1 MLTIVVG
8 RDQSMRNYL
17 IVKRLMTGL
26 CFSSVAI
33 AFLLSAQPKRY
44 LPQGLQT
51 VDRLPDD
58 ILLET
63 MARLPNVNPEA
74 LDTFDRQAYDTYVRP
89 GTGYEN
95 GPRGPVAMWLHSPV
109 LAEAI
114 FDVRQRVRYGTMKD
128 QRLTELIILSTAREI
143 DNQYEWSA
151 HEPLAL
157 AAGLEREIIEIIKYR
172 RDLDDQ
178 PASAGLGTVERLLI
192 QFTRELVSE
201 EKVNSRTF
209 SQAIE
214 LFGDEGLMDIVGL
227 IGYYNF
233 VAMTLK
239 AFDVQRPPG
248 TELLL
253 PMPAN

>member
-1 MLTIVVG
+1 MRHYFVVKLFLTG
-8 RDQSMRNYL
+8 F
-17 IVKRLMTGL
+17 
-26 CFSSVAI
+26 CFSA
-33 AFLLSAQPKRY
+33 LSTSLWLVAQPATY

-51 VDRLPDD
+51 VERVPDD
-58 ILLET
+58 ILPET
-63 MARLPNVNPEA
+63 MARLPQVSRDS
-74 LDTFDRQAYDTYVRP
+74 LDAAGQRAFDTYVRP

-114 FDVRQRVRYGTMKD
+114 FDVRQRVRYGTKKD

-143 DNQYEWSA
+143 DHQYEWSA
-151 HEPLAL
+151 HEPLAQ
-157 AAGLEREIIEIIKYR
+157 AAGLEQEIIEVIKYR
-172 RDLDDQ
+172 KNLGGL
-178 PASAGLGTVERLLI
+178 STIAGLGATERLLI

-201 EKVNSRTF
+201 EKVSSDTYA
-209 SQAIE
+209 QAIE
-214 LFGDEGLMDIVGL
+214 HFGSEGLMDIVGL

-239 AFDVQRPPG
+239 AFDVQRPIG

-253 PMPAN
+253 PMSVE

>member
-1 MLTIVVG
+1 MRHYFVVKLFLTG
-8 RDQSMRNYL
+8 F
-17 IVKRLMTGL
+17 
-26 CFSSVAI
+26 CFSALTTSLWLV
-33 AFLLSAQPKRY
+33 AQPATY

-51 VDRLPDD
+51 VERVPDD
-58 ILLET
+58 ILPET
-63 MARLPNVNPEA
+63 MARLPQVSRDS
-74 LDTFDRQAYDTYVRP
+74 LDAAGQRAFDTYVRP

-114 FDVRQRVRYGTMKD
+114 FDVRQRVRYGTKKD

-143 DNQYEWSA
+143 DHQYEWSA
-151 HEPLAL
+151 HEPLAQ
-157 AAGLEREIIEIIKYR
+157 AAGLEQEIIEVIKYR
-172 RDLDDQ
+172 RNLGGL
-178 PASAGLGTVERLLI
+178 STIAGLGATERLLI

-201 EKVNSRTF
+201 EKVSSDTYA
-209 SQAIE
+209 QAIE
-214 LFGDEGLMDIVGL
+214 HFGSEGLMDIVGL

-239 AFDVQRPPG
+239 AFDVQRPVG

-253 PMPAN
+253 PMSVD

>member
-1 MLTIVVG
+1 MRENFVVKLFLTG
-8 RDQSMRNYL
+8 F
-17 IVKRLMTGL
+17 
-26 CFSSVAI
+26 CFSSVTTSLWI
-33 AFLLSAQPKRY
+33 VAQPATY

-51 VDRLPDD
+51 VERVPDD
-58 ILLET
+58 ILPET
-63 MARLPNVNPEA
+63 MARLPQVSRDS
-74 LDTFDRQAYDTYVRP
+74 LDAAGQRAFDTYVRP

-114 FDVRQRVRYGTMKD
+114 FDVRQRVRYGTKKD

-143 DNQYEWSA
+143 DHQYEWSA
-151 HEPLAL
+151 HEPLAQ
-157 AAGLEREIIEIIKYR
+157 AAGLEQEIIELIKYR
-172 RDLDDQ
+172 RNLGGQ
-178 PASAGLGTVERLLI
+178 SAIAGLGATERLLI

-201 EKVNSRTF
+201 EKVSSDTYA
-209 SQAIE
+209 QAIE
-214 LFGDEGLMDIVGL
+214 QFGSEGLMDIVGL

-239 AFDVQRPPG
+239 AFDVQRPIG

-253 PMPAN
+253 PMSVE

>member
-1 MLTIVVG
+1 MRHYFVVKLFLTG
-8 RDQSMRNYL
+8 F
-17 IVKRLMTGL
+17 
-26 CFSSVAI
+26 CFSALTTSLWLV
-33 AFLLSAQPKRY
+33 AQPATY

-51 VDRLPDD
+51 VERVPDD
-58 ILLET
+58 ILPET
-63 MARLPNVNPEA
+63 MARLPQVSRDS
-74 LDTFDRQAYDTYVRP
+74 LDAAGQRAFDTYVRP

-114 FDVRQRVRYGTMKD
+114 FDVRQRVRYGTKKD

-143 DNQYEWSA
+143 DHQYEWSA
-151 HEPLAL
+151 HEPLAQ
-157 AAGLEREIIEIIKYR
+157 AAGLEQEIVEVIKYR
-172 RDLDDQ
+172 RNLGGL
-178 PASAGLGTVERLLI
+178 STIAGFGATERLLI

-201 EKVNSRTF
+201 EKVSSDTYA
-209 SQAIE
+209 QAIE
-214 LFGDEGLMDIVGL
+214 QFGSEGLMDIVGL

-239 AFDVQRPPG
+239 AFDVQRPIG

-253 PMPAN
+253 PMSVE

>member
-1 MLTIVVG
+1 
-8 RDQSMRNYL
+8 MRNYL
-17 IVKRLMTGL
+17 VVKLFLTGF
-26 CFSSVAI
+26 CFSALTPSLWLV
-33 AFLLSAQPKRY
+33 AQPATY

-51 VDRLPDD
+51 VERVPDD
-58 ILLET
+58 ILPET
-63 MARLPNVNPEA
+63 MARLPQVSRDS
-74 LDTFDRQAYDTYVRP
+74 LDAAGQRAFDTYVRP

-114 FDVRQRVRYGTMKD
+114 FDVRQRVRYGTKKD

-143 DNQYEWSA
+143 DHQYEWSA
-151 HEPLAL
+151 HEPLAQ
-157 AAGLEREIIEIIKYR
+157 AAGLEQEIIEVIKYR
-172 RDLDDQ
+172 RDLGGLS
-178 PASAGLGTVERLLI
+178 AIAGLGATERMLI

-201 EKVNSRTF
+201 EKVSSDTYA
-209 SQAIE
+209 QAIE
-214 LFGDEGLMDIVGL
+214 HFGSEGLMDIVGL

-239 AFDVQRPPG
+239 AFDVQRPIG

-253 PMPAN
+253 PMSVE

>member
-1 MLTIVVG
+1 MRHYFVVKLFLTG
-8 RDQSMRNYL
+8 F
-17 IVKRLMTGL
+17 
-26 CFSSVAI
+26 CFSA
-33 AFLLSAQPKRY
+33 LSTSLWLVAQPATY

-51 VDRLPDD
+51 VERVPDD
-58 ILLET
+58 ILPET
-63 MARLPNVNPEA
+63 MARLPQVSRDS
-74 LDTFDRQAYDTYVRP
+74 LDAAGQRAFDTYVRP

-114 FDVRQRVRYGTMKD
+114 FDVRQRVRYGTKKD

-143 DNQYEWSA
+143 DHQYEWSA
-151 HEPLAL
+151 HEPLAQ
-157 AAGLEREIIEIIKYR
+157 AAGLEQEIIEVIKYR
-172 RDLDDQ
+172 RNLGGL
-178 PASAGLGTVERLLI
+178 STIAGLGATERLLI

-201 EKVNSRTF
+201 EKVSSDTYA
-209 SQAIE
+209 QAIE
-214 LFGDEGLMDIVGL
+214 HFGSEGLMDIVGL

-239 AFDVQRPPG
+239 AFDVQRPIG

-253 PMPAN
+253 PMSVD